1 MADVNRTNVMKAK
14 DLIISLFLSGVAT
27 IILLLFEMRSVPDE
41 AFFSMNILFAFAVQ
55 FAFFT
60 IVFMELFWYIPLMN
74 SQNRS
79 KNKMLALEKT
89 GLGVQMVSVVFLLMS
104 LISPSNAL
112 LVKPIVVALLC
123 VLFVGGGLWL
133 KYKKRN
139 QFAIPFISW
148 GIALCL
154 YCYFFSFAGFVV

>member
-1 MADVNRTNVMKAK
+1 MADVIGTNVMKVK
-14 DLIISLFLSGVAT
+14 NLIISLFLSGLAT
-27 IILLLFEMRSVPDE
+27 TILLLFEMRSVPDE

-60 IVFMELFWYIPLMN
+60 IVFMELFWYLPLMN
-74 SQNRS
+74 SQ
-79 KNKMLALEKT
+79 NKMLALEKT
-89 GLGVQMVSVVFLLMS
+89 GLGMQVVSVVLLLIP

-112 LVKPIVVALLC
+112 LGKPIVVALLC

-139 QFAIPFISW
+139 QFAIPFILW

-154 YCYFFSFAGFVV
+154 YYYFFSFAGFVV